1 VDEKILSVFRE
12 RQGEYVSGEELS
24 DLLDVSRAS
33 IWKHI
38 EKLRQEG
45 YKIDAVPHHGYMF
58 VSAPDKLLAQEV
70 SWGIKTRYM
79 GKKVFSYD
87 VADSTNEIAYDL
99 AKKGAPEGS
108 VVVAEG
114 QRRGKGRMGRSW
126 ISPKGG
132 IYLSA
137 ILRPNLFPNDIPK
150 ITLMC
155 AISVCTAIRD
165 CSGLDAKIRW
175 PNDILVEGKK
185 ICGILTEMKAEQDRI
200 DFIIVG
206 IGINVNTPASA
217 LPKVGTS
224 IKEEVGKK
232 FSRIELTRK
241 LLESLEVH
249 YEGFK
254 KDGFAATR
262 QHWRDLSATLGRR
275 VKADLNHK
283 KIEGQ
288 AQDIDEDGALLIRL
302 DNGFI
307 ERLLSGDVILVR

>member
-126 ISPKGG
+126 VSPKGG

-137 ILRPNLFPNDIPK
+137 ILRPDLSPNDIPK

-155 AISVCTAIRD
+155 AISACTAIRD